1 MEKVRR
7 NALVELTRPLIGHVL
22 RACKFARSG
31 APITAA
37 GLKDELRRILE
48 QIRTD
53 CANNPSLKRDFERIE
68 RPLVFFIDYTIKEG
82 GLPFSADWSEL
93 ARDYNELSGDEKFFD
108 LLADT
113 LDDPESQARLKMF
126 YQMIGLGFDGC
137 RRGDGEFL
145 ERRMRLCATRFPE
158 MRRLE
163 TTELFSP
170 AEATGFK
177 VSHHRRVLAVS
188 LAVALVFAASA
199 LFLNVLRFGEA
210 TEDYRSALFECIN
223 KAVETLK

>member
-1 MEKVRR
+1 MAKSIE
-7 NALVELTRPLIGHVL
+7 ELCRPLIGLVL
-22 RACKFARSG
+22 SRCRLARSG
-31 APITAA
+31 AAVDA
-37 GLKDELRRILE
+37 SSLKGEVRSMLDGIRNEAE
-48 QIRTD
+48 QV
-53 CANNPSLKRDFERIE
+53 PMLKRDFERIE
-68 RPLVFFIDYTIKEG
+68 RPLVFFIDYLIKEG
-82 GLPFSADWSEL
+82 SLPFSADWVEL

-113 LDDPESQARLKMF
+113 LEDPESQARLKMF

-163 TTELFSP
+163 MAELFSP

-177 VSHHRRVLAVS
+177 VSRHRRVLAVS

-210 TEDYRSALFECIN
+210 TEDYRSALFECMN
-223 KAVETLK
+223 KSVETIR